1 MDFSYIKDQY
11 DELTTELL
19 SGSFSINATIT
30 IAAQEVHSDSLF
42 QGMNDTID
50 GRITEGVQLN
60 YPKDLPIFK
69 RIKVFPLE
77 RMFTKHE
84 GDRIQEGIAGRY
96 APFDRWISV
105 HTSEVR
111 IRDNKTY
118 FDVAI
123 SVSIQ
128 SVSYKIKGIVEEQ
141 FGNKPVTHAF
151 LVKDTE

>member
-1 MDFSYIKDQY
+1 MFEFVKEQY
-11 DELTTELL
+11 DELTTQLL
-19 SGSFSINATIT
+19 NGEFSVNATIT
-30 IAAQEVHSDSLF
+30 IAGQEVHADSLF
-42 QGMNDTID
+42 HGMSDTID

-60 YPKDLPIFK
+60 YPKDLPTFK
-69 RIKVFPLE
+69 RVKVFPLE
-77 RMFTKHE
+77 RMFTRHE

-105 HTSEVR
+105 HTADVR
-111 IRDNKTY
+111 IRNNKTY

-123 SVSIQ
+123 SVIIQ
-128 SVSYKIKGIVEEQ
+128 SISYKIKGIVEEQ